1 VTTLLHSSHFSAE
14 EKLMIRELK
23 KKIRT
28 VTDSD
33 EKRELEQQLNRII
46 EQAFIKKQLRRR
58 NELK

>member
-1 VTTLLHSSHFSAE
+1 VTTLLYSSHFSAE
-14 EKLMIRELK
+14 EKLMIKELK

-28 VTDSD
+28 ITDLD
-33 EKRELEQQLNRII
+33 EKRELEQQLNGIM